1 MTSVCTYGMYVFSN
15 NIISS
20 LLQALHQFISEYQL
34 NSDEGENIDL
44 AIQTVGEAQKEPLT
58 KKLIEYLMGET
69 DDCPKVWIC
78 TVYTYIRMYC
88 MCVCRYIRTYLCCH
102 DICIDMTTC
111 YNPRYA

>member
-1 MTSVCTYGMYVFSN
+1 MCMYSVCTYGMYVCIFQY
-15 NIISS
+15 NIAS

-78 TVYTYIRMYC
+78 TVCMY
-88 MCVCRYIRTYLCCH
+88 V
-102 DICIDMTTC
+102 DICAVTI
-111 YNPRYA
+111 YRYDNMLRYKT